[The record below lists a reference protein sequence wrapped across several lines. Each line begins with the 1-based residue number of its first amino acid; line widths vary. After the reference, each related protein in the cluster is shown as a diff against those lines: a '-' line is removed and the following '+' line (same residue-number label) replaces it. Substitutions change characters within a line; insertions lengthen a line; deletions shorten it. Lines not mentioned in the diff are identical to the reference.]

1 MNEDDK
7 DTLCRRIVETVGDA
21 VIFADRDGIIRLW
34 NQAAEGIFGYMEE
47 EAIGQSLD
55 LIIPERQRELHWK
68 GYGKAMANGV
78 SKYGSETLSVPAGTK
93 NGERISIEFTI
104 SLLRDDDGKV
114 LGPVA
119 VVRDVTAKWYRERL
133 MRQKNCVP
141 GGRTDN
147 AVIRLEIDYSSRA
160 LYGQVSQKIAYR
172 LDGFFRICPSDDQTL
187 ADDVIPTFRGPDE
200 VAPERLLLYF
210 IARHGCK

>member
-1 MNEDDK
+1 MNADDK
-7 DTLCRRIVETVGDA
+7 NTLCRRIVETVGDA

-34 NQAAEGIFGYMEE
+34 NPAAEGIFGYAEE

-78 SKYGSETLSVPAGTK
+78 SKYGSETLSVPAVTK

-104 SLLRDDDGKV
+104 NLLRDGDGKV

-119 VVRDVTAKWYRERL
+119 VVRDVTARWIREKDLRQRL
-133 MRQKNCVP
+133 
-141 GGRTDN
+141 
-147 AVIRLEIDYSSRA
+147 ASLEA
-160 LYGQVSQKIAYR
+160 GQT
-172 LDGFFRICPSDDQTL
+172 TL
-187 ADDVIPTFRGPDE
+187 
-200 VAPERLLLYF
+200 
-210 IARHGCK
+210 